1 MTCRSPHFPWID
13 RAARV
18 VLKIA
23 PSRLGNIWR
32 DDAIAT
38 LSSTC
43 ADAYQA
49 RGWTG
54 LVRVTSRELTGLLV
68 AASAARFGRRPAIT
82 EGARPAPVAER
93 RPIMFIDDLHHG
105 WRRLR
110 ARPGTALL
118 SIAMLAVG
126 IGLTTAMFT
135 LVDAL
140 LLRPV
145 PFEDPG
151 RLARV
156 STRTERGGR
165 LTVSPDIL
173 RAWKDSGIF
182 HGVEGASL
190 AAAGGTVV
198 LDVGG
203 ESQLR
208 GAARVT
214 PGMFALLG
222 VSPVRGRGFLPDEG
236 RAGTEDRVVLS
247 ETVWRTTFAADP
259 GLIGR
264 TIQVEDRPHLVVG
277 IMPADF
283 RFPRWD
289 TVIWRPL
296 DYLAPPPALRTEQP
310 GAYVRWTAATPSD
323 VVAARAT
330 AVLHATDAKMVGQR
344 ASLDP
349 LVTSNRDE
357 YYKRAVPLLAAGVGL
372 VLLVLC
378 ANVSGLLLAQF
389 TARRREYGMC
399 SALGASRL
407 RLVREAA
414 AESATIGLLGIVA
427 GGFVAWGLVSLSRSF
442 VPDALILRSLNP
454 VNLDLR
460 ALLAASITGV
470 VATIVAG
477 ALPAWIGTSVSA
489 SGSLRAVERGGTETR
504 AARVASRALLVT
516 EIALACT
523 LLVGA
528 TLLVRSFVNLSAA
541 DRGLRT
547 AGVLTAWV
555 AAPASAFTDPASQ
568 RAIVANLETTLRE
581 LPGVQQ
587 VALSFGLP
595 PDGGAIYFGD
605 DFRSDLPDAK
615 SFSAEIDNYEVRAD
629 FFDLY
634 GIPILR
640 GRRFQDG
647 DPARTAI
654 VGERMAAL
662 FWQGQEPVGRS
673 FSIDKTTYQ
682 VVGVARET
690 NLPTLEATLD
700 RPEFYTPLTPDRSQ
714 AMVSIRCDVCPSIPA
729 VRRQIER
736 LHAGLR
742 INNVS
747 WLDDEYTAQLER
759 PRATALLGSIFAVVA
774 VAAAAGGLLSV
785 LTYSVNRRR
794 REFGI
799 RSALGASASSL
810 RGLVLRDGLVV
821 AGAGLTIGVLAAWAF
836 GRTLASM
843 QYGVTTADP
852 MTWAIVLVAIAGTTL
867 AAAWR
872 PARQAARTDPVQL
885 LREE

>member
-1 MTCRSPHFPWID
+1 MTVMPSRFPWID
-13 RAARV
+13 RLARAI
-18 VLKIA
+18 LKVA
-23 PSRLGNIWR
+23 PRRLETGSRE
-32 DDAIAT
+32 DVIAT
-38 LSSTC
+38 LTAIC
-43 ADAYQA
+43 AEAHEA
-49 RGWTG
+49 RGLSG
-54 LVRVTSRELTGLLV
+54 LVRVGSRELAGLLWAV
-68 AASAARFGRRPAIT
+68 SAARFGRRPSIT
-82 EGARPAPVAER
+82 AGARPAPAER
-93 RPIMFIDDLHHG
+93 RPLMFMDDLRHG

-118 SIAMLAVG
+118 SLAMLALG

-140 LLRPV
+140 ILRPV
-145 PFEDPG
+145 PFHDPD
-151 RLARV
+151 RLARAV
-156 STRTERGGR
+156 ARTERGGR
-165 LTVSPDIL
+165 LSVSPDIL
-173 RAWKDSGIF
+173 RAWRDSGIF
-182 HGVEGASL
+182 QGVEGASL
-190 AAAGGTVV
+190 APTGGTAV

-203 ESQLR
+203 EPQLR
-208 GAARVT
+208 GAARVS
-214 PGMFALLG
+214 PGMFTLLG
-222 VSPVRGRGFLPDEG
+222 VAPMRGRGFLPDEG

-247 ETVWRTTFAADP
+247 ETIWRSAFAADP

-264 TIQVEDRPHLVVG
+264 TIQVDDRPHVVVG

-289 TVIWRPL
+289 TVVWRPM
-296 DYLAPPPALRTEQP
+296 DYSAPPPALKTEQP
-310 GAYVRWTAATPSD
+310 VAYVRWTAATPSD

-330 AVLHATDAKMVGQR
+330 AVLHATDPKMATQR
-344 ASLDP
+344 TFLDP
-349 LVTSNRDE
+349 LVTSNRNE

-407 RLVREAA
+407 RLIREAA
-414 AESATIGLLGIVA
+414 AESATLGVLGIVA
-427 GGFVAWGLVSLSRSF
+427 GGFVAWALVSLARGF
-442 VPDALILRSLNP
+442 LPDALILRSLNP
-454 VNLDLR
+454 VNLDVR

-470 VATIVAG
+470 VATIIAG

-541 DRGLRT
+541 DRGLR
-547 AGVLTAWV
+547 ADGVLTAWV
-555 AAPASAFTDPASQ
+555 SAPASEFQDPASQ
-568 RAIVANLETTLRE
+568 RAILGSLETGLRQ
-581 LPGVQQ
+581 LPGVRQ
-587 VALSFGLP
+587 VALSYGLP
-595 PDGGAIYFGD
+595 PDGGIIYFGSG
-605 DFRSDLPDAK
+605 FRSDLPDAK
-615 SFSAEIDNYEVRAD
+615 SFSSEIDSYEVRAD

-634 GIPILR
+634 GIRVLR
-640 GRRFQDG
+640 GRSFQPG
-647 DPARTAI
+647 DSPRTAV
-654 VGERMAAL
+654 VGERMVAL
-662 FWQGQEPVGRS
+662 FWPGLEPVGRS
-673 FSIDKTTYQ
+673 FSIDDATFQ

-690 NLPTLEATLD
+690 TLPTLETSLD
-700 RPEFYTPLTPDRSQ
+700 RPEFYTPLNPDQSQ
-714 AMVSIRCDVCPSIPA
+714 TMVSVRCDVCPSIPA
-729 VRRQIER
+729 LRRQIER

-742 INNVS
+742 INRVAP
-747 WLDDEYTAQLER
+747 LEDEYRVQLER
-759 PRATALLGSIFAVVA
+759 PRATALLGSVFAVIA

-821 AGAGLTIGVLAAWAF
+821 AGAGLGIGVLAAWAF

-852 MTWAIVLVAIAGTTL
+852 MTWLIVLVVVAGTTML
-867 AAAWR
+867 ASWR

-885 LREE
+885 LRED